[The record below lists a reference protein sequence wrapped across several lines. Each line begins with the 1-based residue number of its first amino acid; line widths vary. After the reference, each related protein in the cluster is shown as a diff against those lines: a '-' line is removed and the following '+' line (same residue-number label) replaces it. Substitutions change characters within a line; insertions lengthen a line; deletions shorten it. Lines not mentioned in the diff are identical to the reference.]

1 MRLSRRMNDDLSDG
15 LAAEL
20 SQNPCIC
27 CKGCFCQGWA
37 ECRRRAEAH
46 IEELNR
52 WIKVKDKAL
61 FVLKSLYDEEIEK
74 ARREA
79 FEAGWPEV
87 TPNGTESN
95 EKRAKISQAAYLS
108 WRWGN
113 GTATCMTNQKKR
125 TLPNTLS

>member
-1 MRLSRRMNDDLSDG
+1 MNDDLSDG

-79 FEAGWPEV
+79 FEAGWRGVP
-87 TPNGTESN
+87 PNGTESN
-95 EKRAKISQAAYLS
+95 EKRAKIREADYLS
-108 WRWGN
+108 WREG
-113 GTATCMTNQKKR
+113 K
-125 TLPNTLS
+125 

>member
-37 ECRRRAEAH
+37 ECRRRAEAR
-46 IEELNR
+46 IEERNR
-52 WIKVKDKAL
+52 SIKVKDKAL
-61 FVLKSLYDEEIEK
+61 LVLKSLYDEEIEK

-79 FEAGWPEV
+79 FEAGWRAVP
-87 TPNGTESN
+87 PNGSESN
-95 EKRAKISQAAYLS
+95 QKRPKTREAAYLS
-108 WRWGN
+108 VWDGKL
-113 GTATCMTNQKKR
+113 T
-125 TLPNTLS
+125 

>member
-74 ARREA
+74 ARTEA
-79 FEAGWPEV
+79 FEAGLDAR
-87 TPNGTESN
+87 
-95 EKRAKISQAAYLS
+95 KRMVKVRDTDEAYRA
-108 WRWGN
+108 WREG
-113 GTATCMTNQKKR
+113 K
-125 TLPNTLS
+125 